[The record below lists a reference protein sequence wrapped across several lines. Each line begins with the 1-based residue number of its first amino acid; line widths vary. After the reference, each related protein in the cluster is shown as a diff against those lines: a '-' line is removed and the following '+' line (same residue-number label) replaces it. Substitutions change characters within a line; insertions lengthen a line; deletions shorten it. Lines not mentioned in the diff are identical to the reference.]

1 MLEIADNTGLM
12 LVATNDCHF
21 DKTEMFVS
29 QRVLSCIAASERL
42 ASMSKRAVTA
52 HHFFKSA
59 DEMTELFADI
69 PEAVQKFG
77 DYCQTMQLYGDGQRA
92 KFCLLRLMMMKQMC
106 CAGLAKALRCG

>member
-12 LVATNDCHF
+12 LVTTNDCHF

-69 PEAVQKFG
+69 PEAVQNSVII
-77 DYCQTMQLYGDGQRA
+77 A
-92 KFCLLRLMMMKQMC
+92 K
-106 CAGLAKALRCG
+106 RCSYMVTDREPILPSASDDDEADVLPPGWQ